1 MYRFGGLR
9 QLRLKLSISELT
21 AVGTKEALQGR
32 TFTGSKKIGQ
42 YQSSILIFGIV
53 ATLINHPFQINL
65 VCLKLQDTICTM
77 YEQNNYFLNGWVIRT
92 RGSKIYHLVRF
103 GIFWVLESLV

>member
-1 MYRFGGLR
+1 MYRFRGLR

-65 VCLKLQDTICTM
+65 VCLKLQDAICTM
-77 YEQNNYFLNGWVIRT
+77 YEQNNYFLMV
-92 RGSKIYHLVRF
+92 GSSGPGAQKFITWCVLGSF
-103 GIFWVLESLV
+103 GC